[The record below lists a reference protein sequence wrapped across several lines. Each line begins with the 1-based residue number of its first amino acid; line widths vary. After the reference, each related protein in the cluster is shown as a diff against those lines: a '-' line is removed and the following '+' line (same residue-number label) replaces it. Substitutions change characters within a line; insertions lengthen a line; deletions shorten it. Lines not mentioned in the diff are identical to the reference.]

1 MTTSNNATQLA
12 DKEIH
17 EEFERRYAMDAD
29 DPASADELGRFVDGW
44 RACISRQ
51 QMLAIGTPFMY
62 GIAAPD
68 GTAYID
74 EFCVSADR
82 GELQSEVVDQL
93 NRDSLDGCYSVTALF
108 RHEPPQTYANLREA
122 LGGMVAIFARGTPA
136 GESPTIDFAR
146 TVLAGTEP
154 KHADDI
160 AVDQF
165 AAAMKAKLARKR
177 AEGRDGWHD
186 KSQCN
191 AGHLSQLLRGH
202 VDKGDPVDV
211 GNLAMMLHQRGE
223 AIAPAENDERD
234 TAALQRLIDTLSKT
248 VHDMVVAE
256 QAAWI
261 EWQHGAGAE
270 VAMHWISNG
279 LAGPGHIPDEAAP
292 YGKEA
297 QAWFDANKAEPFPPC
312 HCGRPSNILR
322 MGNGYC
328 SEKHY
333 RIGLPAHAKSADSI
347 RRPLD
352 YIAPTQPSETGDA

>member
-1 MTTSNNATQLA
+1 MTTSNNASQAA

-29 DPASADELGRFVDGW
+29 DPASADELGHFVDGW

-51 QMLAIGTPFMY
+51 QLLAIGTPFMY

-68 GTAYID
+68 GTAYIE

-93 NRDSLDGCYSVTALF
+93 NRDSLDGSYSVTALF
-108 RHEPPQTYANLREA
+108 RHEPPQTYAKLREA
-122 LGGMVAIFARGTPA
+122 LSGMVAIFARGTPA

-165 AAAMKAKLARKR
+165 AAAMKAKLAKGR
-177 AEGRDGWHD
+177 AKGRDGWHD
-186 KSQCN
+186 KSQCT
-191 AGHLSQLLRGH
+191 AGDLSKLLRGH

-211 GNLAMMLHQRGE
+211 GNFAMMLYQRGE
-223 AIAPAENDERD
+223 AIVPAEDDERD
-234 TAALQRLIDTLSKT
+234 TEALQRLIDTLSKI
-248 VHDMVVAE
+248 VHNMVVAD

-261 EWQHGAGAE
+261 EWRHGKGA
-270 VAMHWISNG
+270 VAAMQWIGNG
-279 LAGPGHIPDEAAP
+279 LLGPGHIPAEDDP
-292 YGKEA
+292 YSTDA
-297 QAWFDANKAEPFPPC
+297 QAWYDANRADAFPTC
-312 HCGRPSNILR
+312 HCGRPSNMLH
-322 MGNGYC
+322 MGKGYC
-328 SEKHY
+328 SQAHY
-333 RIGLPAHAKSADSI
+333 DVAVARTPQQLGGA
-347 RRPLD
+347 
-352 YIAPTQPSETGDA
+352 